1 MGNEIVFSALNLRRD
16 VMEKD
21 PIDEHAA
28 REAQP
33 AEAERNYGILA
44 AGVIALM
51 CVGTA
56 IYWVS

>member
-1 MGNEIVFSALNLRRD
+1 
-16 VMEKD
+16 MEKD

-51 CVGTA
+51 CWNGDLLGFVKGFRKGWGA
-56 IYWVS
+56 NPVPG